1 MLFSNEHFALTFR
14 VRGEDQSQEE
24 AANQCTVTWNGCAAV
39 RLFDCIAAVSQ
50 ICTVLHF
57 WFILSFWFFL
67 LRRSLSIDYGHLL
80 PLLCGIS
87 IIFEFV
93 VTLHIRM
100 CFPLELYSKK
110 ILAALE
116 WYVEHL
122 RPLNKQVILLA
133 ETTSLL
139 KAASARNSVGY
150 AVMSLS
156 QYLSTHHSANTELLE
171 LYLSF
176 TGLCIMCDE
185 RVKAFFFVF
194 HALVD
199 YSPIRVSASTAVS
212 RGSQAGE
219 RKGPLGHPTT
229 EREKHIRR
237 RITSFAYFV
246 SLYRYSAGIGTN
258 QPVVRKCSKSSL

>member
-93 VTLHIRM
+93 VILHIRT
-100 CFPLELYSKK
+100 CFPFG
-110 ILAALE
+110 ALFE
-116 WYVEHL
+116 
-122 RPLNKQVILLA
+122 K
-133 ETTSLL
+133 
-139 KAASARNSVGY
+139 
-150 AVMSLS
+150 
-156 QYLSTHHSANTELLE
+156 
-171 LYLSF
+171 
-176 TGLCIMCDE
+176 D
-185 RVKAFFFVF
+185 
-194 HALVD
+194 
-199 YSPIRVSASTAVS
+199 S
-212 RGSQAGE
+212 RGSGVVC
-219 RKGPLGHPTT
+219 GTP
-229 EREKHIRR
+229 
-237 RITSFAYFV
+237 
-246 SLYRYSAGIGTN
+246 SASQQTDHSVGRDDIS
-258 QPVVRKCSKSSL
+258 P